1 LPRKKVG
8 FKIFKKMEGLNL
20 TSENYNQY
28 IMQEVGR
35 TIAFDPQKI
44 IDLLESN
51 DFDVD
56 SSITPV
62 QLGDFYLRELPF
74 NDGLKLGT
82 AYLVEKQNSSFTGAV
97 VNENI
102 YFSFD
107 ALSNYWD
114 EAEEDEE
121 EMSNAL
127 GLIGGIVKGG
137 LGVTNK
143 AMEAQQKKKYGALDL
158 AQKQADSRNALIQGI
173 ISQKRIEA
181 EAVQKQAELNAKKK
195 RIMIISIASVVGI
208 VAVLGTVLYIK
219 SKRNG

>member
-1 LPRKKVG
+1 
-8 FKIFKKMEGLNL
+8 MEGLNL